1 MGDVKTAS
9 VKWVE
14 GHEFQ
19 TFTGSGHQAVI
30 DSGPAAG
37 GKNHGPSPMELLL
50 VGLAGCT
57 GIDVI
62 DILKKKRLDV
72 TGLEVRVEGV
82 RAETYPMV
90 YTEIQVAYIVTG
102 KDIPASAV
110 EQAIQLS
117 EEKYCGAGAMLS
129 KTAKMTHRYE
139 IIPA

>member
-1 MGDVKTAS
+1 MGEVKKAS

-14 GHEFQ
+14 GHQFQ
-19 TFTGSGHQAVI
+19 TFTGSGHQAII
-30 DSGPAAG
+30 DSASAD
-37 GKNHGPSPMELLL
+37 GKSLGPSPMELLL
-50 VGLAGCT
+50 VGFAGCT

-72 TGLEVRVEGV
+72 SGLEVRVDGE
-82 RAETYPMV
+82 RCESYPMV
-90 YTEIQVAYIVTG
+90 YTEIEVVYVVTG

-117 EEKYCGAGAMLS
+117 EDKYCGAGAMLA
-129 KTAKMTHRYE
+129 KTAKITHRYE

>member
-1 MGDVKTAS
+1 MGNVKTAS
-9 VKWVE
+9 VKWVQ

-19 TFTGSGHQAVI
+19 TFTGSGHQAII
-30 DSGPAAG
+30 DSAAADG
-37 GKNHGPSPMELLL
+37 SSRGPSPMELLL

-90 YTEIQVAYIVTG
+90 YTELLVAYIVTG
-102 KDIPASAV
+102 KDIPESAV

-117 EEKYCGAGAMLS
+117 EEKYCSAGAMLS
-129 KTAKMTHRYE
+129 KTAKLTHRFE